1 MPKITILNGPN
12 LNLLGER
19 EPDIYGS
26 TTIESIEKSCREFA
40 EILKIELDFFQTN
53 HEGVMVDQI
62 QDTRNK
68 SDAIIINPAG
78 FSFHSVPILDAI
90 RMFSGPVIEV
100 HLSNIHARDKAHQ
113 NSIMSSVSNGV
124 ICGLG
129 PYGYIVA
136 MQTITKI
143 IKVIPETLPEVIRFG
158 PI

>member
-26 TTIESIEKSCREFA
+26 TSLDSIKESCQEFA
-40 EILKIELDFFQTN
+40 KNLNIHLDFFQTN

-62 QDTRNK
+62 QACRNK
-68 SDAIIINPAG
+68 SEAIIINPAG

-100 HLSNIHARDKAHQ
+100 HLSNIHARDKNHQ
-113 NSIMSSVSNGV
+113 NSIMSSVSTGV

-136 MQTITKI
+136 MQTVSKT
-143 IKVIPETLPEVIRFG
+143 IKVIPEMFPKAIRLG